1 MFTAFAEF
9 LDKLPWS
16 ILIFLCLTLGLAPFF
31 PLHLFEIIKML
42 FEGQL
47 VRPID
52 WFDLVMHATPCFFLI
67 IKLLMTAI
75 PRRLAGKKI
84 LA

>member
-1 MFTAFAEF
+1 MPIGGKA
-9 LDKLPWS
+9 
-16 ILIFLCLTLGLAPFF
+16 LCLTFGIAPFF
-31 PLHLFEIIKML
+31 PPHLFEKIKML
-42 FEGQL
+42 LERQL

-75 PRRLAGKKI
+75 PRR
-84 LA
+84 

>member
-31 PLHLFEIIKML
+31 PPHLFEKIKML
-42 FEGQL
+42 LEGQL

-52 WFDLVMHATPCFFLI
+52 WFDLVMHATPWVFLV

-75 PRRLAGKKI
+75 PPRWAVKETLV
-84 LA
+84 

>member
-1 MFTAFAEF
+1 MIEVILFTAFAEI

-31 PLHLFEIIKML
+31 PSHLFEKIKML
-42 FEGQL
+42 SEGQL

-52 WFDLVMHATPCFFLI
+52 
-67 IKLLMTAI
+67 
-75 PRRLAGKKI
+75 
-84 LA
+84 

>member
-9 LDKLPWS
+9 MDKLPWS
-16 ILIFLCLTLGLAPFF
+16 IIIFLCLTLGLAPFL
-31 PLHLFEIIKML
+31 PPHLFEKIKML
-42 FEGQL
+42 LEGQL

-52 WFDLVMHATPCFFLI
+52 WFDLGMHATPWVFLI

-75 PRRLAGKKI
+75 PRR
-84 LA
+84 

>member
-1 MFTAFAEF
+1 MIEVSLFTAFAEI

-31 PLHLFEIIKML
+31 PPHLFEKIKML
-42 FEGQL
+42 LEGQL

-52 WFDLVMHATPCFFLI
+52 WFDLVMHATPWVFLDL
-67 IKLLMTAI
+67 KLLMTAI
-75 PRRLAGKKI
+75 LRR
-84 LA
+84 

>member
-31 PLHLFEIIKML
+31 PPHLFEKIKIL
-42 FEGQL
+42 LEGQL

-52 WFDLVMHATPCFFLI
+52 WFDPVMHATPWIFLLF
-67 IKLLMTAI
+67 KLLITVF
-75 PRRLAGKKI
+75 PRR
-84 LA
+84 

>member
-1 MFTAFAEF
+1 MLFTIEVSLFTAFAEF

-31 PLHLFEIIKML
+31 PPHLFEKIKML
-42 FEGQL
+42 LEGQL

-52 WFDLVMHATPCFFLI
+52 WFDLVMHATPWGFLVL
-67 IKLLMTAI
+67 KLLMTAI
-75 PRRLAGKKI
+75 PQR
-84 LA
+84 